1 MTRIMGFLYIM
12 DTAAL
17 PSATIPVQMDGDG
30 LTSGS
35 RQMYA
40 DSIHVDAP
48 SVKEFL
54 KYLGAVLGLGLLVAG
69 ACLLFALFQ

>member
-1 MTRIMGFLYIM
+1 MGFRYVM

-17 PSATIPVQMDGDG
+17 PSATIPVRMDGHG
-30 LTSGS
+30 FTSGC

-48 SVKEFL
+48 SIKDFL
-54 KYLGAVLGLGLLVAG
+54 KYLGTVLGLGLLVAG
-69 ACLLFALFQ
+69 ACLLFALFN